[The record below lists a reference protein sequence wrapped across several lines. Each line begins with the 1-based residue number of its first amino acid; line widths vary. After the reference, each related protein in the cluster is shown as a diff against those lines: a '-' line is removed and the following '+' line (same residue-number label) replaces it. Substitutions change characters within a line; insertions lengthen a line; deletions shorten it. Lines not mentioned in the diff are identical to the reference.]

1 MSKEKCLHFEPDC
14 LSYETCTSVFTIQTP
29 VTIIK
34 VMNEAARAL
43 TNMRWRYSAS
53 ASTFRC
59 RVGSAT
65 TVMIASIKRC
75 RNQDVVAYLSYKQ
88 DTRPLFAVKCEHKEL
103 KLARVALSA
112 EKTDSAAENA
122 LTVANL

>member
-1 MSKEKCLHFEPDC
+1 
-14 LSYETCTSVFTIQTP
+14 
-29 VTIIK
+29 
-34 VMNEAARAL
+34 MNEAARAL
-43 TNMRWRYSAS
+43 ANMRWRYSAS

-88 DTRPLFAVKCEHKEL
+88 DTHPLFAVKCEHKEL
-103 KLARVALSA
+103 KRARVALSA

-122 LTVANL
+122 LTVANLQLQDENLYFRIFIPDKNVRIYTITDGASITLPR